1 MAQRLIVRAVTM
13 VFSGSRRLPLN
24 ETIDLTIDERI
35 AAGDLEVIHD
45 MTREAISDLETLAD
59 RIAELLCGE
68 PEALRRLSEVR
79 LRQSRT
85 GKAWHGGAI
94 TSAAKQQD
102 AGVTDHAGTEPR
114 GPRREQEPPRRAKAG
129 KAATK
134 RSRRAES

>member
-1 MAQRLIVRAVTM
+1 MATAMIVCR
-13 VFSGSRRLPLN
+13 RRLPLN
-24 ETIDLTIDERI
+24 DTIDMDIEQRLL
-35 AAGDLEVIHD
+35 AGDLEAIYD
-45 MTREAISDLETLAD
+45 STREAISDLETLAD

-79 LRQSRT
+79 MRQNRT
-85 GKAWHGGAI
+85 GKPWHGGAM

>member
-1 MAQRLIVRAVTM
+1 MAFA
-13 VFSGSRRLPLN
+13 SSRRLPLN

-59 RIAELLCGE
+59 RIADLLCAE

-102 AGVTDHAGTEPR
+102 ASVTDHAGKEPS
-114 GPRREQEPPRRAKAG
+114 GAGHQQEQPRRAKAG
-129 KAATK
+129 KAGT
-134 RSRRAES
+134 RGAE

>member
-1 MAQRLIVRAVTM
+1 MATAMIVCR
-13 VFSGSRRLPLN
+13 RRLPLN
-24 ETIDLTIDERI
+24 DTIDMDIEQRLL
-35 AAGDLEVIHD
+35 AGDLEAIYD
-45 MTREAISDLETLAD
+45 STREAISDLETLAD

-79 LRQSRT
+79 SRQNRT
-85 GKAWHGGAI
+85 GKPWHGGAM

>member
-1 MAQRLIVRAVTM
+1 M

-35 AAGDLEVIHD
+35 AAGDLEAMYD
-45 MTREAISDLETLAD
+45 AAREAISDLETLAD
-59 RIAELLCGE
+59 KIAELLCGE

-79 LRQSRT
+79 LRQNRT
-85 GKAWHGGAI
+85 GKPWHGGAI
-94 TSAAKQQD
+94 TAATSNQD

>member
-1 MAQRLIVRAVTM
+1 MATAAIVCT
-13 VFSGSRRLPLN
+13 RRLPLN
-24 ETIDLTIDERI
+24 ETIDMDIEQRLI
-35 AAGDLEVIHD
+35 AGDLEVIYD
-45 MTREAISDLETLAD
+45 STREAIADLETIAD
-59 RIAELLCGE
+59 RMADLLCGE

-79 LRQSRT
+79 LRQNRT
-85 GKAWHGGAI
+85 GKPWHGGAI
-94 TSAAKQQD
+94 TAATSNQD

>member
-1 MAQRLIVRAVTM
+1 MATAMIVCR
-13 VFSGSRRLPLN
+13 RRLPLN
-24 ETIDLTIDERI
+24 DTIDMDIEQRLL
-35 AAGDLEVIHD
+35 AGDLEAIYD
-45 MTREAISDLETLAD
+45 STREAIYDLETLAD

-79 LRQSRT
+79 MRQNRT
-85 GKAWHGGAI
+85 GKPWHGGAM

-114 GPRREQEPPRRAKAG
+114 GPRRQQERPRRAKAG